1 MKNYLIK
8 IPNQRVDNVH
18 KKFKRKKGLPEKIQ
32 TALFILMNKTKR
44 LQE

>member
-8 IPNQRVDNVH
+8 FQINELTMYTKNLSA
-18 KKFKRKKGLPEKIQ
+18 KKGLPEKIQ
-32 TALFILMNKTKR
+32 TALFFLMNKTKR